1 MAVLSI
7 AAAASGGKSAYDRA
21 SILRDAHAQARRLLT
36 YGCFCG
42 TYRQALAAGLT
53 LAWQAAK
60 AEREEA
66 EWLATQP
73 PIPADV
79 ADRIRE
85 LRDEAWASPITAR
98 GNNLHA
104 ALIASARDLE
114 EAARAAG

>member
-1 MAVLSI
+1 MQFNLST
-7 AAAASGGKSAYDRA
+7 
-21 SILRDAHAQARRLLT
+21 ILRDAHAQARRLLT

-53 LAWQAAK
+53 LSWQAAK

-66 EWLATQP
+66 MWQATQP

-98 GNNLHA
+98 GNELHA
-104 ALIASARDLE
+104 ALLASARDL
-114 EAARAAG
+114 ADTARASATIGGSRAAN